1 MALDRENG
9 GNVQINTHLVK
20 VWTEIP
26 YHLFL
31 TENILLL
38 LKGYLSY

>member
-26 YHLFL
+26 YLFL